1 MNETTTLQFGIGHRE
16 LAAIMKRVLAY
27 SGIAI
32 LLLLAS
38 IIAATPFLVSSDT
51 LKQNVTDQLSLWTGS
66 KVTFRGEPV
75 IKLFPRFTVKLKD
88 VKIASG
94 NDDNIPLV
102 RMNNLKADLN
112 FFALLTGEV
121 EVKRF
126 IFAAPR
132 FELSTD
138 ALGKSNWSLTGG
150 FLGQEIKAAMSGNPV
165 KNERF
170 GQLDIFGGYVRH
182 VDHRTG
188 QSTEFSAIDLKL
200 KWSDVAKPL
209 TILGNFI
216 WNGENI
222 AIESKVSD
230 VIALA
235 SGQSSQTVLQIRS
248 TLIDAGFTGNFS
260 LADKYQFDGRLTA
273 TTASFRQ
280 FLGWQGID
288 IEPGETMGFASIS
301 GEMNWYADKVSIS
314 QASVKLDD
322 NSAEGVLSLDFEE
335 DDKWSLQG
343 TLAFDTIDLSSYSDF
358 WIENTE
364 SDSANG
370 IQNRVFLMDLDVRM
384 SANRVVVRDFQ
395 SGSIAATV
403 SSQGG
408 VFKVSIGDY
417 EVFEGNLS
425 GEVSYNFNKIPVRS
439 GVKLRLNKIQFAKI
453 LTFFGKIERVTGNL
467 SGMIELTGDGPVLQD
482 HLSNGQGIVDISID
496 AGTIDLTTF
505 GDVFGAINEGKIPA
519 SAIWKDGKAKFGKV
533 IAKLNFTADLFS
545 FEQILVTL
553 PDADVYLSGEVGRK
567 TGIAILDGRFDTI
580 ENRDTS
586 IDSPPASTL
595 PFKLEGAIGKT
606 LNFIPGILLP
616 LPSEETGNGAA
627 KN

>member
-1 MNETTTLQFGIGHRE
+1 
-16 LAAIMKRVLAY
+16 MKRALAY

-32 LLLLAS
+32 LLLLAGL
-38 IIAATPFLVSSDT
+38 IAAIPFLVSSDT
-51 LKQNVTDQLSLWTGS
+51 LKQNVTEQLSLWTGS

-75 IKLFPRFTVKLKD
+75 IKLFPSFRVKLKD
-88 VKIASG
+88 VIIASTNG
-94 NDDNIPLV
+94 DNIPLV

-126 IFAAPR
+126 IFAAPQ

-138 ALGKSNWSLTGG
+138 AHGISNWSLTGG
-150 FLGQEIKAAMSGNPV
+150 FLGQEIQAALSGNPG

-170 GQLDIFGGYVRH
+170 GQLDIFGGFFRH
-182 VDHRTG
+182 IDHRTG

-222 AIESKVSD
+222 AIDSKVSD

-235 SGQSSQTVLQIRS
+235 SGQSSQTELQIRS
-248 TLIDAGFTGNFS
+248 RLIDAGFSGNFS
-260 LADKYQFDGRLTA
+260 LADSYQFDGRLTA
-273 TTASFRQ
+273 KTASFRQ

-301 GEMNWYADKVSIS
+301 GEMNWYAGKVSIA
-314 QASVKLDD
+314 QASVKLDA
-322 NSAEGVLSLDFEE
+322 NSAEGVLSLEREE

-343 TLAFDTIDLSSYSDF
+343 TLAFDTIDLSSYSDL

-364 SDSANG
+364 TDNTG
-370 IQNRVFLMDLDVRM
+370 DIENQIFLLDLDVRM
-384 SANRVVVRDFQ
+384 SANKVVVRDFQ
-395 SGSIAATV
+395 SGSIAATI
-403 SSQGG
+403 SYQGG
-408 VFKVSIGDY
+408 ILNISIGDY

-425 GEVSYNFNKIPVRS
+425 GEVSYNFNKLPVRS
-439 GVKLRLNKIQFAKI
+439 GTKLRLKKLQFAEI
-453 LTFFGKIERVTGNL
+453 LTFFGKMERVTGNL

-482 HLSNGQGIVDISID
+482 HLSNGQGRVDIAID

-505 GDVFGAINEGKIPA
+505 GDVFGALNEGKIPA
-519 SAIWKDGKAKFGKV
+519 SAIWKDGKAKFGKL
-533 IAKLNFTADLFS
+533 IAKLDFTSDLFS
-545 FEQILVTL
+545 FEKILVSL
-553 PDADVYLSGEVGRK
+553 PDADVFLSGEIGRK
-567 TGIAILDGRFDTI
+567 TGIAILHGRFDTF
-580 ENRDTS
+580 ENRDAST
-586 IDSPPASTL
+586 DRPPVSTL

-616 LPSEETGNGAA
+616 LPLEESANGAI